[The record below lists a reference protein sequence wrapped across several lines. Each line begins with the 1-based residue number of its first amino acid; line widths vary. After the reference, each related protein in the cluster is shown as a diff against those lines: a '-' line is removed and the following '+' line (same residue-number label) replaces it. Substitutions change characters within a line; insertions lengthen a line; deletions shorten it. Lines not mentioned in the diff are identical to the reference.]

1 MRKQIAQHS
10 RLVRRWLAT
19 GEGPSALDRVLIDDT
34 IRQLTPDARRV
45 LAHHHQDTVDD
56 LIRQLE
62 NWQLA
67 QQLSASPRT
76 TPRSTEPRRDR
87 RGPPTMP
94 RSPPP
99 EPPVVTQEGREGRR
113 CYTCGQ
119 MGHIARFC
127 PGDRDVSMPSAY
139 VDEGTCRPCLL
150 ATCWAQGAPGSPT
163 IPARVMN
170 RDTQALLDTGSV
182 VTLLRPDL
190 AGGGTDGGSLCAR
203 GHPDL

>member
-76 TPRSTEPRRDR
+76 TPRSAEPRRDR
-87 RGPPTMP
+87 RGPTTSPGT
-94 RSPPP
+94 PPP
-99 EPPVVTQEGREGRR
+99 EPPVVTQEGSEGRR

-119 MGHIARFC
+119 TGHIARFC

-139 VDEGTCRPCLL
+139 ADEGSRRPCLL
-150 ATCWAQGAPGSPT
+150 ATCWAQGAPGTPT

-170 RDTQALLDTGSV
+170 QDTQALLNTGSV
-182 VTLLRPDL
+182 CDPSPSRL
-190 AGGGTDGGSLCAR
+190 GGGEGGGDR
-203 GHPDL
+203 WR